1 VFIYAQLCKNIAREK
16 TTVSKGS
23 LYNLAILVQR
33 DNHTVLRYAAT
44 ANKQEKCLRN
54 HWSSWTLCFPHK
66 IRMACSSLQKSLK
79 AE

>member
-1 VFIYAQLCKNIAREK
+1 MHSSVK
-16 TTVSKGS
+16 TLHGKKQRFPKGS